1 MRALIKFIGGVA
13 DNNLTGSSSLLQI
26 QIGRKKLNVLI
37 DIGLI
42 QGRFHDS
49 IEKNRS
55 ILNTIKPSDIDFIVL
70 THSHI
75 DHIGRLPLLAK
86 AGFSG
91 RIICTIGTR
100 GLLQVMLE
108 DSAKI
113 QMAEAGYLSKHL
125 EKENYHTQKKTH
137 GRQYLT
143 RGKYDRAK
151 RKKKEIKSPHYLPL
165 YTIADVSLV
174 DNLVKNGGYPYHQW
188 IRLSH
193 NVDLKFYPSGHVM
206 GGAIVVI
213 RINDKGEQKVICF
226 SGDLG
231 RQDGIILPPP
241 ERIKEPADCLVL
253 ESTYGGRRH
262 PDRDE
267 EITKLL
273 DLVNRVGKF
282 KRRLIIPS
290 FTLERA
296 QEIIYLLSYHMAKGD
311 IPAVPIYLDSPLG
324 NKITSVFATGWE
336 SKMFSDQN
344 RLNFNPFDPE
354 QNSYLRVIIS
364 QEESDVLTSKSGGH
378 IIIAGS
384 GMCDAGR
391 VRGHLR
397 ANLSKTD
404 TTVCLVGYMAENTL
418 GRRLKEQH
426 HSVNMNKEEIIVRAE
441 IISFD
446 SFSAHADSIFL
457 AQYALSVIAKK
468 PNTPKNIYL
477 VHGGV
482 LSATD
487 LKNDIEDILPA
498 TQKKITWVSVPKL
511 NETVYVS

>member
-1 MRALIKFIGGVA
+1 MRALIKFLGGVA

-26 QIGRKKLNVLI
+26 QVGRKKLNVLI
-37 DIGLI
+37 DVGLI
-42 QGRFHDS
+42 QDRFHDS

-55 ILNTIKPSDIDFIVL
+55 ILNVIRPSDIDFIVL

-75 DHIGRLPLLAK
+75 DHIGRLPLLVK
-86 AGFSG
+86 DGFSG

-113 QMAEAGYLSKHL
+113 QMAEAGYLSKRL
-125 EKENYHTQKKTH
+125 EKEARPAHKKSH

-143 RGKYDRAK
+143 RGKYDRIK
-151 RKKKEIKSPHYLPL
+151 RKKKETKPPHYLPL
-165 YTIADVSLV
+165 YTIEDVNLV
-174 DNLVKNGGYPYHQW
+174 DELVKNGGYPYHQW

-193 NVDLKFYPSGHVM
+193 NVSLKFYPSGHVM

-213 RINDKGEQKVICF
+213 RINDKDEQKIICF

-262 PDRDE
+262 PERNE
-267 EITKLL
+267 EIIRLL
-273 DLVNRVGKF
+273 DLIGQTEKF

-311 IPAVPIYLDSPLG
+311 IPAIPIYLDSPLG
-324 NKITSVFATGWE
+324 NKITSVFSAGWE

-344 RLNFNPFDPE
+344 RLDFNPFDPG
-354 QNSYLRVIIS
+354 QNSYLRVITS
-364 QEESDVLTSKSGGH
+364 QEESDTLASQPSSYVV
-378 IIIAGS
+378 IAGS

-397 ANLSKTD
+397 ANLSKQD

-426 HSVNMNKEEIIVRAE
+426 HSVRMNKEEIVVKAE
-441 IISFD
+441 IVSFD
-446 SFSAHADSIFL
+446 SFSAHADSLFL
-457 AQYALSVIAKK
+457 AQYALSVLAKK
-468 PNTPKNIYL
+468 PNNPKSVYL
-477 VHGGV
+477 IHGGI

-487 LKNDIEDILPA
+487 LKSDIEDVLSA
-498 TQKKITWVSVPKL
+498 AQKKMISISIPKL
-511 NETVYVS
+511 NETIYV